1 MEAKQKGSKEEVT
14 SSAKTCKEGKIRT
27 KKSRQICHLGRLWC
41 LQKNNGC
48 HQGAPLPLSRRDRS
62 PRGLAVPLCGPHSR
76 MCSRGGTPPPFPL
89 LGRGWEPRAQ
99 ALSAVQTAC
108 GRPTLEKWGRG
119 WRGCWVTAPPRE
131 PSSGKHLPLSS
142 CPWPRLKLLTLVIVT
157 SSDFVPGF
165 RTSSAAA
172 LFPWGQSTHNP

>member
-1 MEAKQKGSKEEVT
+1 MLGAVNERQIFEGTWEGKERGEETPVVMEAKQKGSKEEVT
-14 SSAKTCKEGKIRT
+14 SSAKTCKEGKIKT

-76 MCSRGGTPPPFPL
+76 TCSRGGTPPPFPL

-99 ALSAVQTAC
+99 ALSAVQTE
-108 GRPTLEKWGRG
+108 GPHWK
-119 WRGCWVTAPPRE
+119 
-131 PSSGKHLPLSS
+131 SGGEGGGGAGSVPLAGSRARANI
-142 CPWPRLKLLTLVIVT
+142 CHYRR
-157 SSDFVPGF
+157 VPGHD
-165 RTSSAAA
+165 
-172 LFPWGQSTHNP
+172 LNY